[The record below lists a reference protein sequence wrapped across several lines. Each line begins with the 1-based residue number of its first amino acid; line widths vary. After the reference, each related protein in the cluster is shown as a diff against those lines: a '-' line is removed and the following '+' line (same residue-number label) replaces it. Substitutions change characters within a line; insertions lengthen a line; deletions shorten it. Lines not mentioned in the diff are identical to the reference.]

1 MNLNLKMKA
10 PVATAVAMG
19 VGLVVLLG
27 YFFPLPVF
35 MGLRTLLLQWAL
47 LLAGTALFVGM
58 VNLSQY
64 HWARV
69 RRRRKAAGSVVVLLS
84 LWLTFLLAL
93 YASPSS
99 ASIQWLFGAI
109 VIPTSVALLG
119 LLAFTLA
126 YAAVRLPRR
135 RPGVMAVL
143 FLTTAVLIMLG
154 TVALPGVGMLPF
166 IGDTLRPWLAQVPA
180 AAGARGILLGVGLG
194 TVATGLRILL
204 GSDRPYGE

>member
-1 MNLNLKMKA
+1 MKMKS
-10 PVATAVAMG
+10 PLATAVAMA
-19 VGLVVLLG
+19 VGLVVLFG

-35 MGLRTLLLQWAL
+35 TGLRTLLLQWAL
-47 LLAGTALFVGM
+47 ILAGTALFVGM

-64 HWARV
+64 HWAKIRS
-69 RRRRKAAGSVVVLLS
+69 RRKPLGSIVVMIS
-84 LWLTFLLAL
+84 LWLTFALAL
-93 YASPSS
+93 YASPAS
-99 ASIQWLFGAI
+99 APIQWLFNAI
-109 VIPTSVALLG
+109 IVPTSVALLG

-135 RPGVMAVL
+135 RPGLMAVL
-143 FLTTAVLIMLG
+143 FLGTAVLIMLG
-154 TVALPGVGMLPF
+154 AVALPGVGMLPF

-180 AAGARGILLGVGLG
+180 AAGARGILLGVALG

>member
-1 MNLNLKMKA
+1 MKS
-10 PVATAVAMG
+10 PLATAAAMA

-35 MGLRTLLLQWAL
+35 TGLRTLLLQWAL
-47 LLAGTALFVGM
+47 ILAGTALFVGM

-64 HWARV
+64 HWAKIRA
-69 RRRRKAAGSVVVLLS
+69 RRNLVGSAVVMAS
-84 LWLTFLLAL
+84 LWLTFALAL
-93 YASPSS
+93 YASPES
-99 ASIQWLFGAI
+99 AAIQWLFNAI
-109 VIPTSVALLG
+109 IIPTSVALLG

-135 RPGVMAVL
+135 RPGIMAVL
-143 FLTTAVLIMLG
+143 FLSTAVLVMLG
-154 TVALPGVGMLPF
+154 AVALPGMGMLPF

-180 AAGARGILLGVGLG
+180 AAGARGILLGVALG